1 MTYNIV
7 NEIKGDNLMNS
18 NYEQKLN
25 HTAENGEYELSQ
37 KFTFK
42 DYVTMTIICT
52 VCVALIMM
60 GMGV

>member
-1 MTYNIV
+1 
-7 NEIKGDNLMNS
+7 MNS
-18 NYEQKLN
+18 NYEQTLN
-25 HTAENGEYELSQ
+25 HTTEKSEYVSQ

>member
-1 MTYNIV
+1 
-7 NEIKGDNLMNS
+7 MNS
-18 NYEQKLN
+18 NYQQKLN
-25 HTAENGEYELSQ
+25 NTAENGEYVSQ